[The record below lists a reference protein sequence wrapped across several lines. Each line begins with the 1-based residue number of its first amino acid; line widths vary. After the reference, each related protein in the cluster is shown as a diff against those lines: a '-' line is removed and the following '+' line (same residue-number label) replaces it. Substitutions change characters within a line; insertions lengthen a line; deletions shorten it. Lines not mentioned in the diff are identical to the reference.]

1 MLELAERRPARHND
15 ADVRVA
21 FAALT
26 DDVPALAVPASA
38 DPVGDDDLERLIEFT
53 VGRPDLFAHLD
64 PAAAAHRRDRLVDL
78 GRALDR
84 QRRLRQVPTTVD
96 RALEFA
102 TGELLRR
109 GFERAM
115 AFRLDHGALH
125 VASTEFIT
133 RAAWAEENHRN
144 ASAHPVPCEREL
156 LEAVVIGAQV
166 PALVH
171 RPLDDPRVWTPIVG
185 RMRCDDYV
193 VAPVVLDGRT
203 VGTIH
208 ADCYFSGAPLRTEH
222 RDTIGDLAAEL
233 STHLRSTRSV
243 GTVELSAREAEVYDG
258 IRRGLSNREIAAEL
272 VVGVETVKTH
282 VRRILTKLDVPNRAA
297 AAALAVTP
305 RRPTTDSSPS
315 GGRPSPR

>member
-1 MLELAERRPARHND
+1 MLELAERSPTGHTD
-15 ADVRVA
+15 ADSRA
-21 FAALT
+21 EFAALT
-26 DDVPALAVPASA
+26 ADVAALPTLAGPA
-38 DPVGDDDLERLIEFT
+38 DDDDLHRLVEFA

-64 PAAAAHRRDRLVDL
+64 APAAADRHERLVAL
-78 GRALDR
+78 GRTLDR
-84 QRRLRQVPTTVD
+84 RRRLRSVPATVD
-96 RALEFA
+96 QALEFA

-115 AFRLDHGALH
+115 AFRLEHGALH
-125 VASTEFIT
+125 VASTEFIART
-133 RAAWAEENHRN
+133 AWAEENHRN

-208 ADCYFSGAPLRTEH
+208 ADCYFSGAALRTEH

-233 STHLRSTRSV
+233 SGHLRSARTV
-243 GTVELSAREAEVYDG
+243 GAVELSAREAEVYDG

-272 VVGVETVKTH
+272 VVGVETVKSH
-282 VRRILTKLDVPNRAA
+282 VRRILTKLEVPNRAA
-297 AAALAVTP
+297 AAALALTP
-305 RRPTTDSSPS
+305 PRPTNDSTPS
-315 GGRPSPR
+315 GGRPSRR